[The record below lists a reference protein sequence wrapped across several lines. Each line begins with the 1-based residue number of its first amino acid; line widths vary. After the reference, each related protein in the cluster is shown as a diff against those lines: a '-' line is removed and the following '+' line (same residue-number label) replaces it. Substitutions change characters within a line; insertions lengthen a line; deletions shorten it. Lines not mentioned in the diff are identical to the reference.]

1 VSASH
6 HPARWFRGVS
16 APDAKVRLL
25 CFPHAGGAAGY
36 FQEWGALTPP
46 EVEVMAVQYPG
57 RQDRFAEPCATTME
71 ELADAVTAALHQ
83 EFTDGRP
90 LVLFGH
96 SMGSAVAYE
105 VARRLQDSPGLAPA
119 RLVVS
124 ARGRP
129 RGPQEHT
136 PYTPETTDEAI
147 LARVRTLDPQN
158 AHIYD
163 IPALRPLTMPSLR
176 ADFGLLAAH
185 RPPRPDPL
193 TIPITAYGGD
203 RDPACPVEE
212 LSSWAGMTTAGLD
225 IRVFDGTHFYLTAR
239 KHEVLAHLTSLLP

>member
-1 VSASH
+1 VTVSDGL
-6 HPARWFRGVS
+6 ARWFRGAS

-25 CFPHAGGAAGY
+25 CFPHAGGAAGF

-71 ELADAVTAALHQ
+71 QLADAITAALRQ
-83 EFTDGRP
+83 EPADGLP

-105 VARRLQDSPGLAPA
+105 VARRLEGDPRLAPT
-119 RLVVS
+119 RLIVS

-129 RGPQEHT
+129 RT
-136 PYTPETTDEAI
+136 PREDAPYQPETTDEAI
-147 LARVRTLDPQN
+147 LDRVRLLDSAN
-158 AHIYD
+158 AHVYD
-163 IPALRPLTMPSLR
+163 IPALRPLVMPSLR
-176 ADFGLLAAH
+176 ADFGLLAAYRPARLH
-185 RPPRPDPL
+185 RL
-193 TIPITAYGGD
+193 GIPITACGGA

-212 LSSWAGMTTAGLD
+212 LSSWAEMTTVGLD
-225 IRVFDGTHFYLTAR
+225 VRVFDGTHFYLNAAKR
-239 KHEVLAHLTSLLP
+239 EVLAHLTSLLP